1 MDARRIFTFICV
13 VASVG
18 LYFVLERA
26 FPSSAASSMLA
37 QVDWSR
43 EGPPA
48 IALALF
54 CIAGV
59 LWVQLHRLVQSNRA
73 IAEQLAVRNARDDG
87 ALISS

>member
-1 MDARRIFTFICV
+1 VDARRIFTLVCV
-13 VASVG
+13 LASVG
-18 LYFVLERA
+18 LYFLLERL
-26 FPSSAASSMLA
+26 FPSSAASSMLS
-37 QVDWSR
+37 QFDWSR
-43 EGPPA
+43 EGAAA

-73 IAEQLAVRNARDDG
+73 IAEQLAVRNAKDDG